1 MALSFEWDRGKA
13 EANRTK
19 HGVDFR
25 EATTVF
31 RDTLSSSIGDPDH
44 SMPNEERE
52 LTIGLSHR
60 QRLLVVAHC
69 KRGSTI
75 RIINAQPATRRERAE
90 YEEG

>member
-13 EANRTK
+13 EANRRK

-31 RDTLSSSIGDPDH
+31 RDTLSSTIGDPDH
-44 SMPNEERE
+44 STPTEERE

-69 KRGSTI
+69 KRGNRI
-75 RIINAQPATRRERAE
+75 RVINARLATRQERTK

>member
-1 MALSFEWDRGKA
+1 MALTFEWDGQKA
-13 EANRTK
+13 ETNRRK
-19 HGVDFR
+19 HGVDFG

-31 RDTLSSSIGDPDH
+31 RDVLSSTIPDPDH
-44 SMPNEERE
+44 SAPTEERE

-69 KRGSTI
+69 RRGTTI
-75 RIINAQPATRRERAE
+75 RIINARPATRQERSE

>member
-13 EANRTK
+13 EANGRK

-31 RDTLSSSIGDPDH
+31 RDTLSSTIGDPDH
-44 SMPNEERE
+44 STLTEERE

-69 KRGSTI
+69 KRGNRI
-75 RIINAQPATRRERAE
+75 RVINARLATRQERTKC
-90 YEEG
+90 EEG

>member
-1 MALSFEWDRGKA
+1 MALQFEWDRGKA
-13 EANRTK
+13 EANRRK

-31 RDTLSSSIGDPDH
+31 RDTLSSTICDPDH
-44 SMPNEERE
+44 STPTEERE

-69 KRGSTI
+69 KRGGRI
-75 RIINAQPATRRERAE
+75 RIINARPATRRERTE

>member
-1 MALSFEWDRGKA
+1 MALSFERDRGKA
-13 EANRTK
+13 EANRRK

-31 RDTLSSSIGDPDH
+31 RDTLSSTICDPDH
-44 SMPNEERE
+44 STPTEERE

-69 KRGSTI
+69 KRGNRI
-75 RIINAQPATRRERAE
+75 RVINARLATRQERTK

>member
-13 EANRTK
+13 DANRRK

-31 RDTLSSSIGDPDH
+31 RDTLSSTICAPDH
-44 SMPNEERE
+44 STLTEERE
-52 LTIGLSHR
+52 LPIGLSHR

-69 KRGSTI
+69 KRGGRI
-75 RIINAQPATRRERAE
+75 RIINARPATRQERRV